1 LASLD
6 LKKLSNPDRL
16 IVSRAIAHN
25 HPGTERQL
33 FVDISE
39 LVQRDAKSGIQ
50 RVVRS
55 VLRSLI
61 EVPPTGFVIVPVY
74 ASMHEQG
81 YRQARNFMKK
91 FLTQSS
97 QDELVDE
104 PIFYRSGDQFL
115 GLDLHPHIALAQA
128 DVLRKMRAKGVRVQ
142 FVVYD
147 LLCAQLPQHFVP
159 GSKEPFEQWLA
170 LIASMDGVLCIS
182 AAVEAEFRTWIG
194 AKGLATCA
202 EFFFGH
208 FHLGADIQSS
218 MPSTGLSETEQAMLC
233 ELSGQKNFL
242 MIGTVEPRK
251 AHQQVLEAFEHLWRS
266 ETPMNLVIIGKKGWL
281 VDALAQ
287 RLQQHPQ
294 LGKRLFWLSS
304 ASDQMLESVYAV
316 STCLIFAS
324 EGEGFGLPLIEA
336 AQHQLPIIV
345 RDLPVFKEVASV
357 HAYYFTGS
365 TALELAQAIE
375 AWSTLYEQGSHPTSG
390 AMPRLT
396 WQQSTQQLVAALQL
410 TH

>member
-1 LASLD
+1 
-6 LKKLSNPDRL
+6 
-16 IVSRAIAHN
+16 
-25 HPGTERQL
+25 
-33 FVDISE
+33 
-39 LVQRDAKSGIQ
+39 
-50 RVVRS
+50 
-55 VLRSLI
+55 
-61 EVPPTGFVIVPVY
+61 
-74 ASMHEQG
+74 
-81 YRQARNFMKK
+81 
-91 FLTQSS
+91 
-97 QDELVDE
+97 
-104 PIFYRSGDQFL
+104 
-115 GLDLHPHIALAQA
+115 
-128 DVLRKMRAKGVRVQ
+128 
-142 FVVYD
+142 
-147 LLCAQLPQHFVP
+147 
-159 GSKEPFEQWLA
+159 
-170 LIASMDGVLCIS
+170 MDGVLCIS
-182 AAVEAEFRTWIG
+182 AAVAAEFLAWIG
-194 AKGLATCA
+194 AQGPSTCA
-202 EFFFGH
+202 EFSVGH

-218 MPSTGLSETEQAMLC
+218 MPSTGLSETEQAMLRA
-233 ELSGQKNFL
+233 LSGQKNFL
-242 MIGTVEPRK
+242 MVGTVEPRK